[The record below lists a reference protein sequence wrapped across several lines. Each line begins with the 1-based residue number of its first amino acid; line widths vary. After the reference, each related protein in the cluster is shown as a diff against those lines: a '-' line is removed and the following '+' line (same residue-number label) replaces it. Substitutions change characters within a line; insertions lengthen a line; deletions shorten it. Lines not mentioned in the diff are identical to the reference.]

1 MNLYENHRIIIEF
14 FGTRRNRGKSL
25 NLMKNQVPGNMGTE
39 AIFAK
44 VFFNFNLAIFLH
56 KMNINYELK
65 IMISKFR
72 FKKLKNI

>member
-14 FGTRRNRGKSL
+14 FGTQRNRGKSL

-44 VFFNFNLAIFLH
+44 VFLIL
-56 KMNINYELK
+56 I
-65 IMISKFR
+65 
-72 FKKLKNI
+72 